1 MGERI
6 IMYDVS
12 SLFLPAFI
20 SGLITFFA
28 PCTFPLIPAYLGL
41 ISGATAEDLADP
53 QKKKIINWDIVKNGI
68 LFIAGFSLVFIFL
81 GAGFGLLG
89 TVIVGFRLWI
99 TKLAGVFLVFAG
111 LGMLGFLKFPA
122 FNLFKVKNLNGMD
135 PSVRAFVLGAALGA
149 GWTPCIGPIL
159 GAVLTLASA
168 SSTWF
173 AGAQLLAIFSLGL
186 AVPFILVAI
195 LVGSAQKYLLK
206 LNKYIEVI
214 AFISGILLILFG
226 ILIFTNKLGYLM
238 GWGFKIFKYQ
248 DVIMPLL

>member
-1 MGERI
+1 
-6 IMYDVS
+6 MYDIS
-12 SLFLPAFI
+12 ALFIPAFI
-20 SGLITFFA
+20 SGLVTFFA

-41 ISGATAEDLADP
+41 ISGATAENLADHA
-53 QKKKIINWDIVKNGI
+53 KRRKINWNIVKNGV
-68 LFIAGFSLVFIFL
+68 LFIAGFSFVFISL

-89 TVIVGFRLWI
+89 TVVVGFRLWI

-122 FNLFKVKNLNGMD
+122 FNLFKVKNLKGMD
-135 PSVRAFVLGAALGA
+135 PSLRAFVLGAALGA

-173 AGAQLLAIFSLGL
+173 TGAQLLAIFSLGL
-186 AVPFILVAI
+186 AVPFIIVAV
-195 LVGSAQKYLLK
+195 LFGSANKYLLK
-206 LNKYIEVI
+206 LNKYIHFLSI
-214 AFISGILLILFG
+214 ISGVLLILFG
-226 ILIFTNKLGYLM
+226 ILIFSNKLGYLM
-238 GWGFKIFKYQ
+238 GWGFKILKYQ